1 MPAYSPDQA
10 GAGEQART
18 ELLRGL
24 FDDAS
29 LFPPASL
36 SMAAAVAGHGRHAT
50 AWYASLT
57 GPFVCPDTRLAE
69 LGSVLTAAGVIG
81 IDVSVIVTAGAAA
94 IASATDAVAAD
105 PRLRLRALEVPAT
118 GAAATMSTAGD
129 DPEQAI
135 RAVADALDAVPL
147 PSTAAYIEVPPR
159 VIAAA
164 RHAEDLLAIAA
175 DRGYR
180 LKLRTGGTTSEAFP
194 NATTLAACLTAVA
207 GRRAHVK
214 CTAGLHHAVR
224 HTAAD
229 TGFEH
234 HGFLN
239 VLLAVGAADAGASLD
254 EVAAVLAQ
262 REPTVVAEQVR
273 AIDADQAER
282 IRARFVSVGTCS
294 TDEPVSDL
302 MKFGL
307 LSR

>member
-1 MPAYSPDQA
+1 MPASSPAQA

-36 SMAAAVAGHGRHAT
+36 SMAAAVAGHARHAT
-50 AWYASLT
+50 AWYAPLT

-69 LGSVLTAAGVIG
+69 LGAVLTASGMIG
-81 IDVSVIVTAGAAA
+81 IDVSVIVAAGAAA

-118 GAAATMSTAGD
+118 GAAATGTADD

-135 RAVADALDAVPL
+135 RAVADALDAAPF
-147 PSTAAYIEVPPR
+147 PGAAAYIEVPPR

-194 NATTLAACLTAVA
+194 DATMLAACLMAVA
-207 GRRAHVK
+207 GRRALVK
-214 CTAGLHHAVR
+214 CTAGLHHALR

-302 MKFGL
+302 MQLGL

>member
-1 MPAYSPDQA
+1 MPGQALDQA
-10 GAGEQART
+10 GAGSAARP
-18 ELLRGL
+18 ELLRRL

-50 AWYASLT
+50 AWYAPLT
-57 GPFVCPDTRLAE
+57 GPFVCPDTRLTE
-69 LGSVLTAAGVIG
+69 LGSVLTASGVIG
-81 IDVSVIVTAGAAA
+81 IDDSVIVTAGAAA
-94 IASATDAVAAD
+94 IGSATDAVAAD

-118 GAAATMSTAGD
+118 GAAATTGTADD

-135 RAVADALDAVPL
+135 RAVADALDAAPF
-147 PSTAAYIEVPPR
+147 PGAAAYIEVPPR
-159 VIAAA
+159 VIAAG
-164 RHAEDLLAIAA
+164 HAEDLLAIAA

-194 NATTLAACLTAVA
+194 DATTLAACLMAVA
-207 GRRAHVK
+207 GRRALVK

-262 REPTVVAEQVR
+262 REPIVVAEQVR

-302 MKFGL
+302 MKLGL